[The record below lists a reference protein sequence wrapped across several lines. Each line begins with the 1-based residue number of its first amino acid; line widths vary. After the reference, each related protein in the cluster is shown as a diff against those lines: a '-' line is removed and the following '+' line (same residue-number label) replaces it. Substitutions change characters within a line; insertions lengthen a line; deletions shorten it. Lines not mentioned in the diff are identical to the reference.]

1 MRIAGV
7 NIPDEKKTF
16 VALTYI
22 YGIGPTTASRLLMEA
37 KIDGDRRAKTLNSD
51 EVSRLQKLIES
62 GSSVE
67 GELRQNIK
75 ENISRLKSI
84 GAYRGSRHSR
94 GLPSRG
100 QHTKRNT
107 RTVRGNV
114 RKTVGSGRRK
124 LELK

>member
-7 NIPDEKKTF
+7 NIPDEKKAF

-22 YGIGPTTASRLLMEA
+22 YGIGPTTASRLLTEA
-37 KIDGDRRAKTLNSD
+37 KIDGDRRTKTLNSD
-51 EVSRLQKLIES
+51 EVSRLQKLIEA

-67 GELRQNIK
+67 GELRQTIK
-75 ENISRLKSI
+75 ENISRLKAV

-94 GLPSRG
+94 GLPARG
-100 QHTKRNT
+100 QRTKRNT